1 MVGFSFKMIDFRFK
15 IAEFSFKM
23 ADFSFKMDDFSFKMA
38 DFSFKM
44 VGFSLKIADFSF
56 KRACLLQMVSFW
68 GVLWGPPWVWRFSL
82 KTVLGPYKRFGQ
94 KFGPVILENLAS
106 KSCVLTSVL
115 QMVSFWGVLW
125 GPPWVWRFSLK
136 TVLVPHKEFNQKF
149 GPVIFENLA
158 SKTCIVA
165 FLVGLG
171 FQMVGFRFKRPISGS
186 KLSILASKWLRL

>member
-94 KFGPVILENLAS
+94 KFWPVILEFGLQNLRFNICATNGLFLGGL
-106 KSCVLTSVL
+106 V
-115 QMVSFWGVLW
+115 
-125 GPPWVWRFSLK
+125 GPPLG
-136 TVLVPHKEFNQKF
+136 LA
-149 GPVIFENLA
+149 IFVENG
-158 SKTCIVA
+158 TC
-165 FLVGLG
+165 
-171 FQMVGFRFKRPISGS
+171 PT
-186 KLSILASKWLRL
+186 